1 MRDRLEEDVGRFEV
15 GEEQAVGIA
24 RDGRAFDLLVFRNV
38 LVERH
43 VERQGAVYDDVAQLS
58 AVAHFGQQRAFGRGD
73 DVGKQLLRRSDAG
86 DFRSLDAQQVGR
98 AGEVA
103 DLHGFLLEVGQR
115 NDRHVRN
122 DEQFVVAGH
131 LDDRYVA
138 QHAFRGKQSC
148 FLVENAAHVFVG
160 RDQSL
165 HQHVG
170 IAGDNG
176 RNGLLHAFDV
186 AGFIDDVECLDVDVV
201 LGADLLDNAFF
212 AEKRRLHE
220 ALLVGFVH
228 RLQRM

>member
-1 MRDRLEEDVGRFEV
+1 MQAIFGVLMR
-15 GEEQAVGIA
+15 
-24 RDGRAFDLLVFRNV
+24 
-38 LVERH
+38 
-43 VERQGAVYDDVAQLS
+43 
-58 AVAHFGQQRAFGRGD
+58 
-73 DVGKQLLRRSDAG
+73 
-86 DFRSLDAQQVGR
+86 
-98 AGEVA
+98 EVA

-115 NDRHVRN
+115 NHRHVRN

-131 LDDRYVA
+131 LDDRHVA

-170 IAGDNG
+170 IAGNDG
-176 RNGLLHAFDV
+176 RDGLLHALDV

-212 AEKRRLHE
+212 AVKRRLYE

>member
-1 MRDRLEEDVGRFEV
+1 M
-15 GEEQAVGIA
+15 
-24 RDGRAFDLLVFRNV
+24 
-38 LVERH
+38 
-43 VERQGAVYDDVAQLS
+43 
-58 AVAHFGQQRAFGRGD
+58 
-73 DVGKQLLRRSDAG
+73 
-86 DFRSLDAQQVGR
+86 
-98 AGEVA
+98 
-103 DLHGFLLEVGQR
+103 
-115 NDRHVRN
+115 
-122 DEQFVVAGH
+122 VAGH

-170 IAGDNG
+170 IAGDDG
-176 RNGLLHAFDV
+176 RNGLLHALDV

-220 ALLVGFVH
+220 ALLVGFVDSF
-228 RLQRM
+228 QRMRILTVCHGQPFFTSFSRLLDDFSKMLDHSCGNVL